1 MLACE
6 YANEEEG
13 TPYMDIIEKGNTG
26 KVLIQFAN
34 RQNDVEKLNKTLKRI
49 GCESKRLQEDGYVV
63 LEEVPSTTAENVAER
78 VKFWIDKISH

>member
-1 MLACE
+1 M
-6 YANEEEG
+6 
-13 TPYMDIIEKGNTG
+13 
-26 KVLIQFAN
+26 
-34 RQNDVEKLNKTLKRI
+34 EKLNKTLKRI